1 MMQTNQLEANQNIQ
15 KEENSIYRKKVKF
28 LQNYFWIIQDL
39 LDELIRNQDDS
50 SCIKASTI
58 SGMPKSQMIKTI
70 DDVYLSKKYS
80 KEKIEKKIEELYSKK
95 KQIENLINKI
105 DDPQLKYVLKN
116 KYLFFKTIEEISIN
130 LNKSYKQITRWHTD
144 AINKLELPDSVN
156 N

>member
-1 MMQTNQLEANQNIQ
+1 MMQINRLEVNQNIQ
-15 KEENSIYRKKVKF
+15 KEGNSVYRKKVKF

-39 LDELIRNQDDS
+39 LDELIRNQDDN

-58 SGMPKSQMIKTI
+58 SGMPKSQMIKSI

-95 KQIENLINKI
+95 KQIENIINKI

-130 LNKSYKQITRWHTD
+130 LNKSYKQVTRWHTD
-144 AINKLELPDSVN
+144 AINKLELPDSFN
-156 N
+156 